1 MTLSQNIFL
10 EVVLTIPGGETN
22 ADQLFPYIGQLS
34 FAMAPTGQGSK
45 TCVLPGGDGGRLE
58 SGPCPK
64 DGSQLFSIFP

>member
-1 MTLSQNIFL
+1 M
-10 EVVLTIPGGETN
+10 VLTIPGGETN

-34 FAMAPTGQGSK
+34 FAMAPTGQGNR